1 MRLLML
7 RVAAGAG
14 LGVIVFATT
23 SANAITTAAPAGV
36 RHSANALHLTDLV
49 HCRRY
54 PHRHKNGPRWGRG
67 CGVTPVVID
76 SGLSDGVVRAGPR
89 GFSAPSRVGI
99 TSPAGRSGN
108 FRNPM
113 NPQDRSGGSNPQDM
127 TQPRSFN
134 PQDRR

>member
-14 LGVIVFATT
+14 LGAIAFTT
-23 SANAITTAAPAGV
+23 TPADAITLAAPAGV
-36 RHSANALHLTDLV
+36 RHSADALHLTEAV

-54 PHRHKNGPRWGRG
+54 PHRHRNGHRWGRG
-67 CGVTPVVID
+67 CGVEPVVID
-76 SGLSDGVVRAGPR
+76 PGRSDGVARAGAR
-89 GFSAPSRVGI
+89 GFTAPRVGI
-99 TSPAGRSGN
+99 TTPAGRSGN

-113 NPQDRSGGSNPQDM
+113 NPQDRSGGSNPRDM

-134 PQDRR
+134 PQDMR